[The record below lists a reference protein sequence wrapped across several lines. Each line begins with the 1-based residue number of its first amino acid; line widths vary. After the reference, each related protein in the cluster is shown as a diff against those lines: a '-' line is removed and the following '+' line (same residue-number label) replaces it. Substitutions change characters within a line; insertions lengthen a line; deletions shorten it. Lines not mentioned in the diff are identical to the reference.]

1 MSARSPDPVAPH
13 AAQPNHD
20 RIPWRSWLMLAVAAA
35 GSLMFYLD
43 RQTVAILKTT
53 ISSALGLDDIG
64 FATIISAYMIPYTF
78 CYLFSGRLIDRWG
91 TRRGAM
97 VFLASM
103 AAATLGCGL
112 AQNLA
117 QMAGARGLLGIAESG
132 ISPATILLMTLWFP
146 ARRRA
151 FALMSYHALSAL
163 APVLAPPLIVA
174 LAAHGNWRWC
184 FFIPAG
190 LSLLTALAWWLADR
204 NPPYAACAVSPNSP
218 APPAAPAP
226 STIAPAAPAA
236 AAART
241 SYLAALKT
249 IFGNRR
255 LRGLILARVC
265 TDPFYFFLMNWHVGF
280 LEEHSGWS
288 RDMVGRLAWIPW
300 LFIPVVNMA
309 LAWWS
314 DRRAAATGDPAA
326 ARGLV
331 LRGLACL
338 APAAALAVFLP
349 SAAAAPW
356 AVWAVLALV
365 GLGLLMTQGW
375 VQLSGVMVSELA
387 PAGTVATSIGIL
399 SVLSGVASIIFNQTA
414 GHLVA
419 HFGYTSLFIG
429 GALLHPLG
437 AFILWKTRKTQN
449 AAPSLP

>member
-1 MSARSPDPVAPH
+1 MPPARPSTLPPFPPA
-13 AAQPNHD
+13 HD
-20 RIPWRSWLMLAVAAA
+20 HIPWRSWLMLAVATA

-53 ISSALGLDDIG
+53 ISSALGLNDVG

-78 CYLFSGRLIDRWG
+78 CYLFSGRLIDKWG

-103 AAATLGCGL
+103 AVATLCCGL
-112 AQNLA
+112 AQNLV

-184 FFIPAG
+184 FFIPAA

-204 NPPYAACAVSPNSP
+204 NPPYATSAVSPNPSTAATPTVAP
-218 APPAAPAP
+218 ASATPAA
-226 STIAPAAPAA
+226 TAPAA
-236 AAART
+236 AAHAG
-241 SYLAALKT
+241 YFAVLKI

-265 TDPFYFFLMNWHVGF
+265 TDPFYFFLINWHVGF
-280 LEEHSGWS
+280 LEEHSGWT
-288 RDMVGRLAWIPW
+288 RDTVGRLAWIPW
-300 LFIPVVNMA
+300 LFIPVINMA

-326 ARGLV
+326 ARGFV

-338 APAAALAVFLP
+338 SPAAALAVFLP
-349 SAAAAPW
+349 SSAAAPW

-399 SVLSGVASIIFNQTA
+399 SVLSGAASIIFNQTA

-437 AFILWKTRKTQN
+437 AFILWKTRK
-449 AAPSLP
+449 P